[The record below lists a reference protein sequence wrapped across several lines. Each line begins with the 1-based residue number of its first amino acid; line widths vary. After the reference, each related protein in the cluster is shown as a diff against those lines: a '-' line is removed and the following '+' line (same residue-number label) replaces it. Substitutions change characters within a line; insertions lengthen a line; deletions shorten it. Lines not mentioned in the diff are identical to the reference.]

1 MTDLYIVRH
10 GETEWSADGRH
21 TSVTD
26 LELTENGVRQ
36 AESLRGRLDPESF
49 GLTLSSPRH
58 RARRTAELA
67 GFVGDHEPAVTE
79 DLVEWFYGE
88 YEAYHQCPD
97 PPDGS
102 GLDDL
107 HPPDSGWGD
116 PRPGDRADGPAD
128 RTDPLRRRGPGHL
141 LRARARTADPPSDGW
156 GWT

>member
-58 RARRTAELA
+58 RAR
-67 GFVGDHEPAVTE
+67 P
-79 DLVEWFYGE
+79 LVR
-88 YEAYHQCPD
+88 
-97 PPDGS
+97 
-102 GLDDL
+102 LVL
-107 HPPDSGWGD
+107 
-116 PRPGDRADGPAD
+116 ADG
-128 RTDPLRRRGPGHL
+128 GP
-141 LRARARTADPPSDGW
+141 RC
-156 GWT
+156 